1 MIVMASRLQKSK
13 QNSKHTS
20 SIQFHICVAP
30 ERAIQYSFV
39 PLSGKELIK
48 NPLWWDEFGFYML
61 GDSDVSL
68 PTIGTAR

>member
-1 MIVMASRLQKSK
+1 
-13 QNSKHTS
+13 
-20 SIQFHICVAP
+20 VAP

-48 NPLWWDEFGFYML
+48 NPLWWDEFGIYML